1 MIKLDDLIESKNHFK
16 LFDYMLDNVDTKLS
30 KEMILNMNKILKRNT
45 SDEENPRYNVGGFK
59 VVPNMIGLVNVISTT
74 APDKVEKEIEN
85 LLNEYNKQTNT
96 TLEDIIEFHYRFECI
111 HPFGGG
117 NGRVGRM
124 IMFKECLKNNIMPFI
139 VLDDDKP
146 YYMRGLKEYKTD
158 KMFLLDTIRHEQD
171 LYENICKELLN
182 FEIK

>member
-1 MIKLDDLIESKNHFK
+1 
-16 LFDYMLDNVDTKLS
+16 
-30 KEMILNMNKILKRNT
+30 
-45 SDEENPRYNVGGFK
+45 
-59 VVPNMIGLVNVISTT
+59 
-74 APDKVEKEIEN
+74 
-85 LLNEYNKQTNT
+85 
-96 TLEDIIEFHYRFECI
+96 
-111 HPFGGG
+111 
-117 NGRVGRM
+117 M